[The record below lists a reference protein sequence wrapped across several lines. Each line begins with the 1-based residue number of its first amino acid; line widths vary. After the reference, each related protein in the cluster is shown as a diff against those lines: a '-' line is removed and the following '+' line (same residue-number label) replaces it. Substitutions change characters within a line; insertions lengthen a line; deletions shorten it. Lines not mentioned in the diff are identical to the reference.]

1 MEARKKEG
9 NDKMTGI
16 LIGIFV
22 VLAVWM
28 IVLLVRAAL
37 FQPKEGSRPA
47 PEPISLP
54 EEKIAADLLEILADG
69 DCYRMDQ
76 LAVNGSDL
84 KAAGVAPGPEMG
96 RLLKAM
102 LAEVLEDPAKNT
114 KAYLMQRYLPQTAD
128 AGKTE

>member
-54 EEKIAADLLEILADG
+54 EEKIAA
-69 DCYRMDQ
+69 
-76 LAVNGSDL
+76 
-84 KAAGVAPGPEMG
+84 
-96 RLLKAM
+96 
-102 LAEVLEDPAKNT
+102 
-114 KAYLMQRYLPQTAD
+114 
-128 AGKTE
+128 